1 MIFKNIIRIYEKLS
15 KLKVRE
21 VVLKLAVEKLLTR
34 NKVCTMWIPMVRR

>member
-15 KLKVRE
+15 KLKVRG

-34 NKVCTMWIPMVRR
+34 NRVYTMWIPMVRR

>member
-34 NKVCTMWIPMVRR
+34 NKVYTM